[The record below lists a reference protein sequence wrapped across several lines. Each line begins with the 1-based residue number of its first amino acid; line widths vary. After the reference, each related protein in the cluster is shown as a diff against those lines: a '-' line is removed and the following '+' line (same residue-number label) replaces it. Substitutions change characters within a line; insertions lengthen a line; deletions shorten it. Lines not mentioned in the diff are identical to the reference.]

1 MSLLKNLGNKAIN
14 TAKAVGYKSQDMV
27 EISKYKMQITQLE
40 SELKKLKYDI
50 GDAIYYAF
58 ANNSSSP
65 SEQVVSLCTS
75 IHDKYGE
82 IEETKIKIDEV
93 KND

>member
-1 MSLLKNLGNKAIN
+1 MNLLKNLGNKAIN
-14 TAKAVGYKSQDMV
+14 TAKAVGDKSQDMV
-27 EISKYKMQITQLE
+27 EISKFKVQITQLE
-40 SELKKLKYDI
+40 GEIKKLKYDI
-50 GDAIYYAF
+50 GDAVYYAF
-58 ANNSSSP
+58 ANNSGST

-75 IHDKYGE
+75 IHDKYGD